1 MQRRMLLKHNLT
13 NELSKDSP
21 INAINKYQR
30 AVKIAMILKERSQGI
45 F

>member
-1 MQRRMLLKHNLT
+1 MQRRMLMRQNLT
-13 NELSKDSP
+13 SELSKDSP

-30 AVKIAMILKERSQGI
+30 AVKIAMILKEPSQGI